1 MKIDSEIKTAIES
14 SAVKNEI
21 VRVDVESPR
30 YDLMAIDNDE
40 NVSELDFEEAEIG
53 VDIVVSGK
61 YCNKCFTINLVK
73 I

>member
-1 MKIDSEIKTAIES
+1 MKIDSEMKTAIER
-14 SAVKNEI
+14 SAFKNEI

-30 YDLMAIDNDE
+30 YALMAIDNDE
-40 NVSELDFEEAEIG
+40 NVSELDFEEVEIG

-61 YCNKCFTINLVK
+61 YFKKCFTINIVK